1 MTERIEWRA
10 RYRIPASTLSSAEDR
25 ERGYEELVTWYCHSR
40 EEARKVA
47 THRSEETLASVLG
60 YQKRTVVVGEWE
72 DWEELKAPTPKS
84 LLHRKLYLISGEA
97 LCMDCPVDENGFLRE
112 WPGPHSDL
120 PDEA

>member
-10 RYRIPASTLSSAEDR
+10 RYRIPSSILSSAEDR
-25 ERGYEELVTWYCHSR
+25 ARGYEELFTGYCETR

-47 THRSEETLASVLG
+47 MHRSEETLASVIG

-72 DWEELKAPTPKS
+72 DWEEPKAPTPKPPP
-84 LLHRKLYLISGEA
+84 HRRLNVSFGGA
-97 LCMDCPVDENGFLRE
+97 LCMDCPVDENGLLADWR
-112 WPGPHSDL
+112 GPHSDL